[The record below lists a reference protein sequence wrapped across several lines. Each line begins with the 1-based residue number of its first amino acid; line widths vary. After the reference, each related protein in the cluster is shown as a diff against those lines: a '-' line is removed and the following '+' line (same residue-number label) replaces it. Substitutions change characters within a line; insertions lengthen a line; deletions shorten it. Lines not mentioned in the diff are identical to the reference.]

1 MAAIPVSE
9 QSLPARERTPIAGLW
24 RRLAALVIDGLT
36 LGVPA
41 LLLGLTLFHWAS
53 SLGRAG
59 RLIGFVV
66 ALLYFGVLNS
76 RFGGGQ
82 TLGKRLLGIRVADRA
97 GAPLSP
103 MRSFLRLR
111 QVSLISAKSV
121 PFSSPTMAR
130 TRIVNSDF
138 SSTRSVFVAS
148 CGKRN
153 WFAAAACARA

>member
-1 MAAIPVSE
+1 MT
-9 QSLPARERTPIAGLW
+9 LIAGFW
-24 RRLAALVIDGLT
+24 GRVAAFVIDCLI
-36 LGVPA
+36 LSVPT
-41 LLLGLTLFHWAS
+41 LLLGLALFRWAAG
-53 SLGRAG
+53 LGPAG

-153 WFAAAACARA
+153 